1 MCQCYEIKIVS
12 NMKAGFRIYFFTYIV
27 HMTHTSRSR
36 SRSLIGIKLQHHW
49 LWPPQ
54 CWFLSIILYNAH
66 NNAKLMN
73 ATKIYIAKC
82 SINNCYCTISLYTV
96 LKSRGKVRN
105 ISFVIVVQN
114 NIQLNFPWKFFRKE
128 VVSFSSSLE
137 FLPSYLRTFS
147 WTDKHL
153 FSFFRKEVVSFSSSL
168 EVFCA
173 FLRTFSRTDT
183 PGLQLYSARLR
194 KTSCCLLNC
203 FY

>member
-27 HMTHTSRSR
+27 HMIHTSRSR

-82 SINNCYCTISLYTV
+82 SINNCYCTISLEPAYTYKKPEP
-96 LKSRGKVRN
+96 KSLVYGIPYAE
-105 ISFVIVVQN
+105 ISTEALYFLYTAPEFSNQ
-114 NIQLNFPWKFFRKE
+114 RAT
-128 VVSFSSSLE
+128 VVS
-137 FLPSYLRTFS
+137 LP
-147 WTDKHL
+147 
-153 FSFFRKEVVSFSSSL
+153 
-168 EVFCA
+168 
-173 FLRTFSRTDT
+173 
-183 PGLQLYSARLR
+183 
-194 KTSCCLLNC
+194 
-203 FY
+203 